1 MIIYFNFTIIIFLI
15 SLILL
20 KISKNNIF
28 KFIYDKPDNKRKFH
42 SAPTPLLGG
51 MIIFIG
57 LIVFNYFFESNL
69 IFNFKFFLFLFLFF
83 IVGFL
88 DDIFNLNA
96 YLKLFILILLIFIF
110 KEYFDFEKIYF
121 YEFGVIKITNYL
133 NQFIIILCILVFINS
148 SNMIDGIDGAAI
160 TYFISIIIFLLSN
173 YTLEN
178 KDLLIC
184 LLIIYVFLLFL
195 NLNQKIFLGDSG
207 IYLTSILLSYLII
220 DNHNQGLSKNFIN
233 NFLYAENIFL
243 LMLLPGVDMVRL
255 FIFRIFKGKSPL
267 NADRSHFHHLIT
279 SKYSNEISILIM
291 NLFYFLP
298 LLSSLF
304 FEINKFILI
313 LLWLYIY
320 VICIIYLRNA
330 ASN

>member
-1 MIIYFNFTIIIFLI
+1 MIIYFNFTIILFLI

-121 YEFGVIKITNYL
+121 YEFGVVKITNYL
-133 NQFIIILCILVFINS
+133 NQFFMVASSLRIVF
-148 SNMIDGIDGAAI
+148 
-160 TYFISIIIFLLSN
+160 
-173 YTLEN
+173 
-178 KDLLIC
+178 
-184 LLIIYVFLLFL
+184 
-195 NLNQKIFLGDSG
+195 
-207 IYLTSILLSYLII
+207 SYL
-220 DNHNQGLSKNFIN
+220 HS
-233 NFLYAENIFL
+233 A
-243 LMLLPGVDMVRL
+243 
-255 FIFRIFKGKSPL
+255 
-267 NADRSHFHHLIT
+267 
-279 SKYSNEISILIM
+279 
-291 NLFYFLP
+291 
-298 LLSSLF
+298 
-304 FEINKFILI
+304 FET
-313 LLWLYIY
+313 
-320 VICIIYLRNA
+320 
-330 ASN
+330 